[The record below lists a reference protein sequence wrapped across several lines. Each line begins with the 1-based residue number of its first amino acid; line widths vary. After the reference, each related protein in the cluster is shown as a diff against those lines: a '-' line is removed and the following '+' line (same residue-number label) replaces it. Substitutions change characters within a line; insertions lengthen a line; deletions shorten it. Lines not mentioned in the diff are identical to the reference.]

1 MSKKQAKSEGKPE
14 TGASLPSVPE
24 RTGGGEEE
32 EGRSAEDLKT
42 ALERLAEDARMAED
56 KYLRA
61 LAELDNTRKRLS
73 KEKAEWLR
81 YGHEG
86 VVKDLL
92 PIIDNLERAL
102 EAAGAIPEGEGLE
115 AGSRGLIEGV
125 ALILKQFLDALARHG
140 IVPIE
145 SVGKPFDP
153 NLHEAMQ
160 RVEREDAAPGTVV
173 EEFLKGYL
181 LHDRLLR
188 PAKVVV
194 SAERAESKAEE
205 EEAPGAAEPG
215 GDGRDGAGSR
225 TRH

>member
-1 MSKKQAKSEGKPE
+1 VSKKKKAKSEGKPDP
-14 TGASLPSVPE
+14 GASLPSSPE
-24 RTGGGEEE
+24 ETPGGEE

-42 ALERLAEDARMAED
+42 ALEKLAEDARVAED

-73 KEKAEWLR
+73 REKADWLR
-81 YGHEG
+81 FGHEG

-102 EAAGAIPEGEGLE
+102 EAASAIPEGEGRE
-115 AGSRGLIEGV
+115 AGSKGLIEGV

-160 RVEREDAAPGTVV
+160 RAEREDAAPGTVV
-173 EEFLKGYL
+173 QEFLKGYL
-181 LHDRLLR
+181 LHGRLLR

-194 SAERAESKAEE
+194 SAERAGSKAEG
-205 EEAPGAAEPG
+205 EAPGASGRG
-215 GDGRDGAGSR
+215 GNGRDGAGSR

>member
-1 MSKKQAKSEGKPE
+1 VSKKKKAKSEGKPE
-14 TGASLPSVPE
+14 PGASLPSSPE
-24 RTGGGEEE
+24 GTPEGEAEE
-32 EGRSAEDLKT
+32 RSAEDLKT
-42 ALERLAEDARMAED
+42 ALEKLAEDARVAED

-73 KEKAEWLR
+73 REKADWLR

-102 EAAGAIPEGEGLE
+102 EAASAIPEGGGPETGSKGLT
-115 AGSRGLIEGV
+115 EGV

-160 RVEREDAAPGTVV
+160 RVERKDAAPGTVV
-173 EEFLKGYL
+173 QEFLKGYL
-181 LHDRLLR
+181 LHGRLLR

-194 SAERAESKAEE
+194 SAERAESEAEE
-205 EEAPGAAEPG
+205 EEPHAPKRG
-215 GDGRDGAGSR
+215 GNGRDGAGSR

>member
-1 MSKKQAKSEGKPE
+1 MSKKKKAKSEDGPE
-14 TGASLPSVPE
+14 PGASPPSSPE
-24 RTGGGEEE
+24 EAPAGEAEA
-32 EGRSAEDLKT
+32 RSAEDLKT
-42 ALERLAEDARMAED
+42 ALEKLGEDARLAED

-73 KEKAEWLR
+73 REKADWLR

-102 EAAGAIPEGEGLE
+102 EAASAIQDGEGAE
-115 AGSRGLIEGV
+115 TGSKGLIEGV

-173 EEFLKGYL
+173 QEFLKGYL

-194 SAERAESKAEE
+194 SAEGAKSRAG
-205 EEAPGAAEPG
+205 EEAPGGPEQD
-215 GDGRDGAGSR
+215 GDGGEGAGSP